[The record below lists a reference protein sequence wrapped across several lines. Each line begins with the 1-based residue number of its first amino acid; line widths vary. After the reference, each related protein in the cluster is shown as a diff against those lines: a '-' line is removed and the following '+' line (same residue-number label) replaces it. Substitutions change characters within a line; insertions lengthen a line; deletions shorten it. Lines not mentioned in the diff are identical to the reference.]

1 MTQPRT
7 PAGTDDIPAG
17 TKGPTPN
24 DDPRKFQDHSSP
36 TGAIHGGEEKKPG
49 EMPDVGKLENSPRPT
64 GRDGEQEAWKNGSKD
79 GSGKADLDKR

>member
-1 MTQPRT
+1 MTAPRT

-24 DDPRKFQDHSSP
+24 DGRHFQEHSSP
-36 TGAIHGGEEKKPG
+36 TGAIKGGEDKKPG
-49 EMPDVGKLENSPRPT
+49 MMPDVQKAEHTPRPT

-79 GSGKADLDKR
+79 SSGSSDRDKR